1 MAWNDID
8 VKFEDLIGKRF
19 TAIVVNNDND
29 EIHFTL
35 EGGKQLKMYHY
46 QDCCESVVIED
57 VCGDLADIIDSPILQ
72 AEEATSDQRP
82 EDLAKPE
89 YEDDSQT
96 WTFYKFATIKGS
108 VTIRWWGSSNG
119 YYSESVDFVEVN
131 KDTEQ

>member
-8 VKFEDLIGKRF
+8 VKFEDLIGKKF
-19 TAIVVNNDND
+19 TAIVVNNAKD

-35 EGGKQLKMYHY
+35 DGGKELKMYHD

-108 VTIRWWGSSNG
+108 VTIRWWGSSSG
-119 YYSESVDFVEVN
+119 YYSESVDFVEVK